1 MDEEQ
6 LLDYE
11 EEQDETQEQQAK
23 NDVATNGD
31 VAKKIKVFGINKCFL
46 PLFSIIQGNYASIHS
61 SGFRDL
67 MLRPELLRAI
77 IDCGFAHPSEGSI

>member
-11 EEQDETQEQQAK
+11 EEQDETQEQAK
-23 NDVATNGD
+23 TIAENGD
-31 VAKKIKVFGINKCFL
+31 ASKKIKVILLSRTILTLIFK
-46 PLFSIIQGNYASIHS
+46 GNYASIHS

-77 IDCGFAHPSEGSI
+77 IDCGFEHPSEGLF